1 MFVFILNSQ
10 SDDGL
15 MPETPERVSLTM
27 LYLNFRQ
34 EIYIM
39 RIKPIASNMTELLLN
54 DGTQVLFSYETPVA
68 CFQNNKFYKT
78 SHKWSRT
85 TSKHIGK
92 WANMFWNVSFD
103 QWHDMPQDY
112 FNNLVKGV

>member
-1 MFVFILNSQ
+1 MK
-10 SDDGL
+10 
-15 MPETPERVSLTM
+15 
-27 LYLNFRQ
+27 
-34 EIYIM
+34 
-39 RIKPIASNMTELLLN
+39 IKPIASNMTELVLN